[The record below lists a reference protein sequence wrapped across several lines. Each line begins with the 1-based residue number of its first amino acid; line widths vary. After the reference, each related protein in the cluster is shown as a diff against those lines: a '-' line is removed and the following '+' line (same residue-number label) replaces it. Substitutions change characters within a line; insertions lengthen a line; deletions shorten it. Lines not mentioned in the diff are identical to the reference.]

1 MHYTQAI
8 ITGIIQGL
16 TEFLPISSSAHL
28 VLAAEIFEKVFHFPH
43 ISDAEELFFD
53 LMLHL
58 GTLIAV
64 VIYFNA
70 ELKNIF
76 KAFFKALKTKNFNED
91 KNSKLFIFIF
101 ISTLTS
107 IGLAFPFR
115 DLLEEIFQR
124 PDLVGFFLLGTAS
137 LLTFTEFYSEHHA
150 KDSSVSVKKAAFI
163 GLFQGMAMIFR
174 GISRSGSTIAAGLL
188 SGLSRVEA
196 ARYSFLLS
204 VPIILLAVIFHS
216 MELFSTGQLCCF
228 SIAPILVGTAVSAF
242 VGYICIKYFLIF
254 LQKHTLHYFAVYC
267 AIIGIL
273 AIKFF

>member
-16 TEFLPISSSAHL
+16 TEFLPVSSSAHL
-28 VLAAEIFEKVFHFPH
+28 VLTAAIFEKFLHLPH
-43 ISDAEELFFD
+43 IPDSEELFFD

-64 VIYFNA
+64 VIYFKG
-70 ELKNIF
+70 ELNTIF
-76 KAFFKALKTKNFNED
+76 KAFFKALSTKNFDED
-91 KNSKLFIFIF
+91 KNAKLPVFIAVG
-101 ISTLTS
+101 TLTS
-107 IGLAFPFR
+107 ICLAFPFK
-115 DLLEEIFQR
+115 DLLKEIFQR
-124 PDLVGFFLLGTAS
+124 PDLVGFFLLCTAS
-137 LLTFTEFYSEHHA
+137 LLSFTEFYSEHHA
-150 KDSSVSVKKAAFI
+150 KDSSISIKKAVFI
-163 GLFQGMAMIFR
+163 GFFQGMAMIFR
-174 GISRSGSTIAAGLL
+174 GISRSGSTMAAGLL

-204 VPIILLAVIFHS
+204 IPIILLAVIFHS
-216 MELFSTGQLCCF
+216 AELLETGQLYGF
-228 SIAPILVGTAVSAF
+228 SIGPILVGTAISAI
-242 VGYICIKYFLIF
+242 VGYLCIKYFLVF